1 MRLCMLMLLHG
12 HCTGHVCTVDDCE
25 VGFKPNIAALYGLLD
40 LTMSCMSEMA
50 INKTLTQSENFCSF
64 ESKEIVR
71 RCPAWHFCCQP
82 KGNTEYQSRK
92 HVRKLRCCSA
102 YDMYMCICA

>member
-50 INKTLTQSENFCSF
+50 INKTLTQ
-64 ESKEIVR
+64 VR
-71 RCPAWHFCCQP
+71 ISAALSQRRLCEGVQHGIFVVSLRAIQ
-82 KGNTEYQSRK
+82 NTS
-92 HVRKLRCCSA
+92 LGS
-102 YDMYMCICA
+102 M